1 MCELKLEFESF
12 EIVANIKV
20 GDEIGKMTVLKLTY
34 DELKEILKSNHT
46 PSSRS
51 SFKDKLNEM
60 LNKQI

>member
-12 EIVANIKV
+12 EIVVNIKV
-20 GDEIGKMTVLKLTY
+20 GDEIGKMRVLKLTY

-46 PSSRS
+46 PPSRS